1 MHSIQRSCKMGRL
14 LYAII
19 FTLLITSFDTAQADN
34 TFTYLDDG
42 NECKNVKTSL
52 DAIANNEME
61 NLQTMKSWIDNLD
74 TAVQQLTESITQLQ
88 NDINDLDRKRSC
100 FLQQGALYAK
110 CEF

>member
-19 FTLLITSFDTAQADN
+19 FTLLITLFDTVQADN

-52 DAIANNEME
+52 EAIANNEKA
-61 NLQTMKSWIDNLD
+61 NLQTMKSWIDNFN
-74 TAVQQLTESITQLQ
+74 TAIQQLTGRITQLQ
-88 NDINDLDRKRSC
+88 NDIEDLSKRSC
-100 FLQQGALYAK
+100 TVQQGALNAK
-110 CEF
+110 CEI

>member
-19 FTLLITSFDTAQADN
+19 FTLLITSFDTVQANN

-42 NECKNVKTSL
+42 SECKNAKTSL
-52 DAIANNEME
+52 EAIANNEME
-61 NLQTMKSWIDNLD
+61 NLQTIDNLN
-74 TAVQQLTESITQLQ
+74 TAIQQLKGRITQLQ
-88 NDINDLDRKRSC
+88 IDINDPDRKHSC
-100 FLQQGALYAK
+100 TVQQGALYAR

>member
-1 MHSIQRSCKMGRL
+1 MGRL

-19 FTLLITSFDTAQADN
+19 FTLLITSFDTVPADN

-52 DAIANNEME
+52 EAIANNEME
-61 NLQTMKSWIDNLD
+61 NFQTIDNLD
-74 TAVQQLTESITQLQ
+74 TEIQQLAECITQLQ

-100 FLQQGALYAK
+100 FLQQGALNAK